1 MTRNNDRI
9 RGMSSENLLKDARIS
24 GLVKQ
29 NKEQGKELEVRKW
42 FNNGHNYAFTGNI
55 RHVLEI

>member
-29 NKEQGKELEVRKW
+29 NKEQGKELEVRK
-42 FNNGHNYAFTGNI
+42 
-55 RHVLEI
+55 